1 MPIDWAVSGSS
12 NAMPPGPSEP
22 ANIPIARNRSNAGTP
37 NRETLLASTLAI
49 RSTKAMS
56 ITIVRFN
63 SIPACQLAPNFV
75 SPMPARGYRFIR
87 RRCARSLRL
96 FLATSPCCA
105 AAIFSC
111 DSADAIRFSSS
122 AACARRRT
130 SLASGIAPSRLQA

>member
-49 RSTKAMS
+49 RSTEAMS

-63 SIPACQLAPNFV
+63 SIPVCQLAPNFV
-75 SPMPARGYRFIR
+75 SPMLLVGTD
-87 RRCARSLRL
+87 S
-96 FLATSPCCA
+96 SG
-105 AAIFSC
+105 
-111 DSADAIRFSSS
+111 SADAVTAPFSRPPPR
-122 AACARRRT
+122 AALPPFSHAI
-130 SLASGIAPSRLQA
+130 SLTQFAFPQLLEPSRPA